1 MRQVK
6 TPRTGAKPSKFRQAT
21 PKADPAP
28 SRWSYR
34 MQRVLLTPMYRR
46 MLRFGIPFCLTFG
59 VASWYLSDPAVQQR
73 LQLAIADIRHQ
84 VQTRPEFM
92 VKLMSVE
99 GASDRVAEEVRDS
112 FAYTL
117 PASSFDMDL
126 DAVRAAV
133 EDIPAVAAAA
143 VRVRQGGVLEI
154 RVSEREPAALIRVSK
169 GLIVVDE
176 AGVALDVAV
185 HRGEWPGLPVL
196 TGTGADEVVT
206 EALAIRAAAAPLAGR
221 LRGLV
226 RMGER
231 RWDVVLDRDQRI
243 LLPEDDPV
251 RALERVIVLSEAQD
265 MLERDIAAVDM
276 RLSDRPTLR
285 MKERATNE
293 FWRVRNE
300 QAGMSAE

>member
-1 MRQVK
+1 MK
-6 TPRTGAKPSKFRQAT
+6 S
-21 PKADPAP
+21 DPAP

-34 MQRVLLTPMYRR
+34 MQRVLLTPLYRR
-46 MLRFGIPFCLTFG
+46 LLRFGIPFCVSFG
-59 VASWYLSDPAVQQR
+59 IGTWYLSDPAVQQR
-73 LQLAIADIRHQ
+73 LQVAVTEIRHQ
-84 VQTRPEFM
+84 IQTRPEFM
-92 VKLMSVE
+92 VKLLAVE

-112 FAYTL
+112 FTYTL

-154 RVSEREPAALIRVSK
+154 RISERQPAAMIRVPG

-176 AGVALDVAV
+176 AGVAIDAAA
-185 HRGEWPGLPVL
+185 HRGERPHLPVL
-196 TGTGADEVVT
+196 TGAGAENAVS
-206 EALAIRAAAAPLAGR
+206 EALAVRAAAAPLAGR

-243 LLPEDDPV
+243 MLPEDEPV
-251 RALERVIVLSEAQD
+251 RALERVIVLNEAQD
-265 MLERDIAAVDM
+265 MLERDIAVVDM

-285 MKERATNE
+285 MKESANAE
-293 FWRVRNE
+293 WWRVRNE
-300 QAGMSAE
+300 QVGTSAE

>member
-1 MRQVK
+1 MGQIGTRGRQ
-6 TPRTGAKPSKFRQAT
+6 PAT
-21 PKADPAP
+21 RNDPAP

-46 MLRFGIPFCLTFG
+46 MLRFGIPFCLSFG
-59 VASWYLSDPAVQQR
+59 VGAWYLSDPAVQQR
-73 LQLAIADIRHQ
+73 ITLTVADIRQ
-84 VQTRPEFM
+84 QIQTRPEFM

-126 DAVRAAV
+126 DAVRAAI
-133 EDIPAVAAAA
+133 EELPAVAGAA

-154 RVSEREPAALIRVSK
+154 RIAERRPAALIRVPG
-169 GLIVVDE
+169 GLIVIDE
-176 AGVALDVAV
+176 AGVALDAAA
-185 HRGEWPGLPVL
+185 HRGEYPNLPVL
-196 TGTGADEVVT
+196 TGAGAEAAVN

-226 RMGER
+226 RMGAR
-231 RWDVVLDRDQRI
+231 RWDVVLDRGQRI
-243 LLPEDDPV
+243 MLPVADPV

-265 MLERDIAAVDM
+265 MLERDIAVVDM
-276 RLSDRPTLR
+276 RLADRPTIR
-285 MKERATNE
+285 MKERANDE
-293 FWRVRNE
+293 WWRAKNLV
-300 QAGMSAE
+300 AGTGAQ

>member
-1 MRQVK
+1 MGQIGTRNRQPV
-6 TPRTGAKPSKFRQAT
+6 TRN
-21 PKADPAP
+21 DPAP

-46 MLRFGIPFCLTFG
+46 MLRFGIPFCLSFG
-59 VASWYLSDPAVQQR
+59 VGMWYLSDPAVQQR
-73 LQLAIADIRHQ
+73 ITLAVADIRHQ
-84 VQTRPEFM
+84 IQTRPEFM

-133 EDIPAVAAAA
+133 EELPAVAGAA

-154 RVSEREPAALIRVSK
+154 RIAERTPAALIRVPG

-176 AGVALDVAV
+176 AGVALDAAA
-185 HRGEWPGLPVL
+185 HRGEYPSLPVL
-196 TGTGADEVVT
+196 TGPGAEGAVT

-221 LRGLV
+221 LRGFV
-226 RMGER
+226 RMGAR
-231 RWDVVLDRDQRI
+231 RWDVVLDRGQRI
-243 LLPEDDPV
+243 MLPVADPV
-251 RALERVIVLSEAQD
+251 RALERVIVLGEAQD
-265 MLERDIAAVDM
+265 MLERDIAVIDM
-276 RLSDRPTLR
+276 RLADRPTIR
-285 MKERATNE
+285 MKERANDE
-293 FWRVRNE
+293 WWRAKNLV
-300 QAGMSAE
+300 AGTGAQ

>member
-1 MRQVK
+1 MRQVSGK
-6 TPRTGAKPSKFRQAT
+6 S
-21 PKADPAP
+21 DPAP

-46 MLRFGIPFCLTFG
+46 MLRFGIPFCLSFG
-59 VASWYLSDPAVQQR
+59 VGAWYLSDLAVQQR
-73 LQLAIADIRHQ
+73 IMLAVADIRHQ
-84 VQTRPEFM
+84 IQTRPEFM

-133 EDIPAVAAAA
+133 EDLPAVAAAA

-154 RVSEREPAALIRVSK
+154 RIAERTPAALIRVPG
-169 GLIVVDE
+169 GLIVIDE
-176 AGVALDVAV
+176 AGVALDAAA
-185 HRGEWPGLPVL
+185 HRGEYPNLPVL
-196 TGTGADEVVT
+196 TGPGAEAAVT

-226 RMGER
+226 RMGAR
-231 RWDVVLDRDQRI
+231 RWDVVLDRGQRI
-243 LLPEDDPV
+243 MLPVADPV

-265 MLERDIAAVDM
+265 MLERDIAVVDM
-276 RLSDRPTLR
+276 RLADRPTIR
-285 MKERATNE
+285 MKERANDE
-293 FWRVRNE
+293 WWRAKNLV
-300 QAGMSAE
+300 AGTGAQ

>member
-1 MRQVK
+1 MRSLIKRGTSSRQ
-6 TPRTGAKPSKFRQAT
+6 TGAKS
-21 PKADPAP
+21 DPAP
-28 SRWSYR
+28 SRWAYR

-46 MLRFGIPFCLTFG
+46 LLRFGIPFCLSFG
-59 VASWYLSDPAVQQR
+59 IGTWYLSDPAVQQR

-84 VQTRPEFM
+84 IQTRPEFM

-126 DAVRAAV
+126 DAVRVAV

-154 RVSEREPAALIRVSK
+154 RISEREPAALIRVPG
-169 GLIVVDE
+169 GLIVMDAE
-176 AGVALDVAV
+176 GVALDAAA
-185 HRGEWPGLPVL
+185 HRGERPDLPVL
-196 TGTGADEVVT
+196 TGAGADEAIP

-243 LLPEDDPV
+243 MLPEDDPV

-285 MKERATNE
+285 MKEQATSE
-293 FWRVRNE
+293 WWRVRNE
-300 QAGMSAE
+300 QAGTSAE